1 MARDLCYGGG
11 DSLMQHEIIVFEE
24 EAAHAPKIDR
34 WEEILKVKIQDITP
48 ITVLVGIGD
57 DGTLG
62 AKPV

>member
-1 MARDLCYGGG
+1 
-11 DSLMQHEIIVFEE
+11 MQHEIIVFEE

-34 WEEILKVKIQDITP
+34 WEEILKVKIQDIAP